1 MQLFLCFRDS
11 YYFYT
16 ANKEVVWLRNR
27 NICEL
32 FRLSFADKKWER
44 NQTMTFKIKTDT
56 SLGNFLMS
64 LVLPLLMVFYLLYLG
79 AANGQFSLTGIDGEY
94 VYLLNGLN
102 ISTLQFDNIGFTDHP
117 GTPFLVLIGMF
128 LRLAHLLFGQGNIID
143 DVIARPDFYIKVCSM
158 FMLGLSTLVLIWGG
172 KKILDKTRSIT
183 ALFFIQGTYFLSEIV
198 LSMQLRLIVDRLLP
212 LVAFVFSV
220 YTVLFIYNKISEKEF
235 AIFSGLIL
243 GFGFIAKFSFV
254 VLAFIPPL
262 ILNRRNWIR
271 YSWYFLIAAF
281 LSFLPVIDK
290 FGNAK
295 KFILQLILNKGT
307 YGVGERGILDADMLY
322 STLAK
327 LYNFG
332 ENFVW
337 FFALALVSIIVF
349 LLRTKGKK
357 ENRKKALF
365 LVGFLIASI
374 LMAIMVSKNF
384 KDYYLIPTL
393 GVSGLVTFL
402 ALHFFSFYFKLNKLI
417 QSLLAIAVFG
427 FLFIPIVGDLNAFKE
442 VTAQKRQARLE
453 TKSFIDENIGANNYW
468 FLEPGWISGPF
479 EANGL
484 LWGISYVA
492 NKNDFTEN
500 YMNLNPKI
508 LTYEGDNKPIKHFRT
523 KDADIEKIFREE
535 NFVYLF
541 STPGRHTKN
550 LLAELSKQAHLVHMK
565 INPDTIFINQQNKDI
580 IIKASFS
587 KIEGANDS
595 LIHLNSFFNDLE
607 GNFEFWKQNALTK
620 EKSFSGATS
629 SKIQLENK
637 SSSVFEITS
646 DSLLMGELSVI
657 TISSKYY
664 QSNTK
669 NSTRLVLEVENEKN
683 DRFWYP
689 VFCIDYFDTVG
700 EWSDFNYKIF
710 LPEKYKKV
718 RQLKIYFYNSSKA
731 PVYLDDLL
739 VNVHFEL

>member
-1 MQLFLCFRDS
+1 MQLFLCFRVS
-11 YYFYT
+11 YYFYA

-94 VYLLNGLN
+94 VYILNGLN

-128 LRLAHLLFGQGNIID
+128 LRLAHLLFGHGNIID

-158 FMLGLSTLVLIWGG
+158 FMLGLSSLVLIWGG
-172 KKILDKTRSIT
+172 KKILDKTGNIT

-212 LVAFVFSV
+212 LVAFIFSV
-220 YTVLFIYNKISEKEF
+220 YTVLFLYNKISEKKF
-235 AIFSGLIL
+235 AILSGLIL

-271 YSWYFLIAAF
+271 YGWYFLIAAF

-327 LYNFG
+327 LYYFG

-402 ALHFFSFYFKLNKLI
+402 ALQFFSFYFKLNKLI

-427 FLFIPIVGDLNAFKE
+427 FLFIPIIGDLNAFKE

-453 TKSFIDENIGANNYW
+453 TKSFIDKNIGANNYW

-492 NKNDFTEN
+492 DKNDFTEN

-523 KDADIEKIFREE
+523 KDADIESIFKEG

-541 STPGRHTKN
+541 STPGRKTER
-550 LLAELSKQAHLVHMK
+550 LLIELEKQARMVNMNIL
-565 INPDTIFINQQNKDI
+565 PDTVFVNQQNKDML
-580 IIKASFS
+580 IKTGFKSITGSVNS
-587 KIEGANDS
+587 KT
-595 LIHLNSFFNDLE
+595 NSISYFN
-607 GNFEFWKQNALTK
+607 NFEEQNEYWSQNALVK
-620 EKSFSGATS
+620 DKSFSGSVS
-629 SKIQLENK
+629 SKIQLGDKTSPIFDIDPTTIISGKLSALIISCKYFQPNFKNNTRVIIEVSGKK
-637 SSSVFEITS
+637 S
-646 DSLLMGELSVI
+646 
-657 TISSKYY
+657 
-664 QSNTK
+664 N
-669 NSTRLVLEVENEKN
+669 
-683 DRFWYP
+683 RFWYP
-689 VFCIDYFDTVG
+689 VYCSDYFDKIN
-700 EWSDFNYKIF
+700 EWDNFNYKIY
-710 LPEKYKKV
+710 LPEN
-718 RQLKIYFYNSSKA
+718 LKDANHIRVYFYNNSKNE
-731 PVYLDDLL
+731 VYLDDISIEL
-739 VNVHFEL
+739 VQSM